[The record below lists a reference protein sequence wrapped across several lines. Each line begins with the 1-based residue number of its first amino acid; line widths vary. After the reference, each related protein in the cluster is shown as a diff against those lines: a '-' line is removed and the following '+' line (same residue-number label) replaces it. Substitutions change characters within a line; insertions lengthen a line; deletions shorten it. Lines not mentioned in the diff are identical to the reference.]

1 MSQILAIWILGSLNG
16 IKRFT
21 KVYINISSKIE
32 VASIL
37 RVKYK
42 YRNFGI
48 RVQRKDNLLPTIW
61 IPTPLRELTQ
71 GKASVAATGSTVREV
86 IDNLESQFPGI
97 KDRLCEDDR
106 VRPNISVFVDGTIS
120 HLKMR
125 ERLGENS
132 EVHFVIAI
140 SGG

>member
-1 MSQILAIWILGSLNG
+1 M
-16 IKRFT
+16 
-21 KVYINISSKIE
+21 
-32 VASIL
+32 
-37 RVKYK
+37 
-42 YRNFGI
+42 
-48 RVQRKDNLLPTIW
+48 PTIW
-61 IPTPLRELTQ
+61 IPSPLRELTQ
-71 GKASVAATGSTVREV
+71 GKASVAATGLTVREV
-86 IDNLESQFPGI
+86 IENLESQFPGI

-132 EVHFVIAI
+132 EVHFLMAI